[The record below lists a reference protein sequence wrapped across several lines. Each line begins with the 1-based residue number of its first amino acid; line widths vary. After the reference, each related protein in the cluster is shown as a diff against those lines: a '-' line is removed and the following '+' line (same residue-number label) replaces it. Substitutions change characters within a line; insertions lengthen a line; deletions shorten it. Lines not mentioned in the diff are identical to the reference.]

1 MPTWDDVVAIGDRL
15 PGVEAGSWWGTPGL
29 LVRQPGKKKAKGFC
43 RMRTDPDAL
52 VIRVADL
59 DDREA
64 LLRGDPGV
72 YFTTP
77 HYEGSAHILVRL
89 DAIDRDELVGLIED
103 AWRLTAPRD
112 VVADHDSQ

>member
-1 MPTWDDVVAIGDRL
+1 MPTWDDVVAIGGGL
-15 PGVEAGSWWGTPGL
+15 PGVEARSWWGTPGL
-29 LVRQPGKKKAKGFC
+29 LVEQPGKKKARGFC

-64 LLRGDPGV
+64 LLQGDADV

-77 HYEGSAHILVRL
+77 HYEGSRHILVRL
-89 DAIDRDELVGLIED
+89 DAIDRDELAGLIED

-112 VVADHDSQ
+112 VVADHDRR